1 MAAQAPS
8 LCGPAADDLANATTV
23 VMGTDFSKAKIKS
36 QLPEGFRLTQQMVQE
51 LKKHHVTEEQ
61 FVDVQ
66 QQFADYARSR
76 SERSA
81 DWDATFRLWLSR
93 AIQWKSVVPAGS
105 SEVRRLGKECVSTC
119 SPRWSRYL

>member
-1 MAAQAPS
+1 
-8 LCGPAADDLANATTV
+8 
-23 VMGTDFSKAKIKS
+23 MGTEFSKAKIKS

-81 DWDATFRLWLSR
+81 DWGATFRLWLSR
-93 AIQWKSVVPAGS
+93 AIQWKSVVPAGVVFDPS
-105 SEVRRLGKECVSTC
+105 TSEERRVGKECVSTC
-119 SPRWSRYL
+119 RFRWSPYH